1 MSKVLTLC
9 SELDTQF
16 RKQANSLKGEEMS
29 NYMKGKFTFLGLPSP
44 LRKEIQSEW
53 FIQLPDLTGEE
64 KRELVQELW
73 QKEEREFQYTAIDFI
88 KKWKKKE
95 WFEEDLDF
103 LEWLITQ
110 KSWWDTVDLIAS
122 NYLGNYFLLFPHKL
136 EAAIENWR
144 NSENIWLNRSTLIYQ
159 LKYKNQVNFELLKS
173 LVVQFQVNKEFFIQ
187 KAIGWS
193 LRSYADVYPEKVM
206 EFVNEINLEGLA
218 KREAI
223 RKIG

>member
-16 RKQANSLKGEEMS
+16 RKQANSLKAEEMS
-29 NYMKGKFTFLGLPSP
+29 NYMKSKFAFLGLPSP
-44 LRKEIQSEW
+44 LRKEIQSDW
-53 FIQLPDLTGEE
+53 FIKLLDLTGEE

-95 WFEEDLDF
+95 WLEEDLDF
-103 LEWLITQ
+103 LKWLITQ

-173 LVVQFQVNKEFFIQ
+173 LVVQFQANKEFFIQ

-223 RKIG
+223 RKIA

>member
-1 MSKVLTLC
+1 
-9 SELDTQF
+9 
-16 RKQANSLKGEEMS
+16 
-29 NYMKGKFTFLGLPSP
+29 MKKKFTFLGLPSP
-44 LRKEIQSEW
+44 LRKEIQANW
-53 FIQLPDLTGEE
+53 FSQLPDLTWEE

-95 WFEEDLDF
+95 WLEEDLDF
-103 LEWLITQ
+103 LEWLIKQ

-122 NYLGNYFLLFPHKL
+122 NYLGTYFQLFPNKL
-136 EAAIENWR
+136 EATIENWR
-144 NSENIWLNRSTLIYQ
+144 NSDNMWLNRSTLIFQ
-159 LKYKNQVNFELLKS
+159 LKYKNDVNFELLKS
-173 LVVQFQVNKEFFIQ
+173 LVVQFQANKEFFIQ

-193 LRSYADVYPEKVM
+193 LRSYADVFPEKVM

-223 RKIG
+223 RKIA